1 MKRFLF
7 SVAVAVMAIGFVW
20 QSVSL
25 AADDKYPNKQINWYI
40 HSSAGGG
47 TDIFSRTAALR
58 LRREL
63 GVPIVISTMSGGS
76 GARMLNYLMEQP
88 ADGYTIN
95 TITNSNLATMA
106 RGMADAT
113 RDDLIG
119 IARGCYDPQSLV
131 ISTKDGGTYKNIE
144 EVMAKAKENP
154 GGVKIGVAHMASIDH
169 VAAHELGK
177 AAGVKFEFVPFDGG
191 GEIIVALLGG
201 VIDMGVLNPSEFM
214 GQYEA
219 GNVKPA
225 VFLVS
230 ERLKDFPDTPTA
242 KELGYDVEAAT
253 WRGVVVKKGTPDEIV
268 QILRDAFA
276 KSMEHKIYQSYLEDN
291 SMGPES
297 VMIGADWDAFLD
309 QKWPIWKAA
318 MTELGYIKK

>member
-154 GGVKIGVAHMASIDH
+154 GGVKNRSCPH
-169 VAAHELGK
+169 
-177 AAGVKFEFVPFDGG
+177 
-191 GEIIVALLGG
+191 
-201 VIDMGVLNPSEFM
+201 
-214 GQYEA
+214 GQY
-219 GNVKPA
+219 
-225 VFLVS
+225 
-230 ERLKDFPDTPTA
+230 
-242 KELGYDVEAAT
+242 
-253 WRGVVVKKGTPDEIV
+253 
-268 QILRDAFA
+268 
-276 KSMEHKIYQSYLEDN
+276 
-291 SMGPES
+291 
-297 VMIGADWDAFLD
+297 
-309 QKWPIWKAA
+309 
-318 MTELGYIKK
+318 